1 MQTMLTD
8 AVKTTEEAALK
19 DPDRA
24 AVRVAAGR
32 NYLYAIVGNG
42 GPQSYGPLGIDG
54 NDVYTITIGRVAAVV
69 SGLVSSKIRPQR
81 VNLAAHQAVLKRLMA
96 ETTPLP
102 IAFGT
107 IAASPEAI
115 RGILTRHQ
123 RTFHAQLERVGGKVE
138 MGLRVAW
145 DVPNIFEYFVNTHAE
160 LRLARDRLVG
170 ARHEATQDEKIELGR
185 MFDRLLNEDR
195 ESHVQQV
202 ERALASV
209 CAETKANP
217 CRTEREVMNLA
228 CLVGRDAQAEFDAA
242 VFTAAKQFD
251 NHFAFD
257 YSGPWAPHNF
267 VELDLE

>member
-1 MQTMLTD
+1 MLTD
-8 AVKTTEEAALK
+8 AVKTTEETAER
-19 DPDRA
+19 DCDGA
-24 AVRVAAGR
+24 AVPVAAGR
-32 NYLYAIVGNG
+32 NYLYAIVAG
-42 GPQSYGPLGIDG
+42 GEPRSYKSLGLDG
-54 NDVYTITIGRVAAVV
+54 KDVYTITVGRVAAVA
-69 SGLVSSKIRPQR
+69 SGLVSPKIRPQR
-81 VNLAAHQAVLKRLMA
+81 ANLAAHQAVLKRLMA

-123 RTFHAQLERVGGKVE
+123 RAFLSQLQRVGGKVE

-160 LRLARDRLVG
+160 LRLARDRVVG
-170 ARHEATQDEKIELGR
+170 SRREATQDEKIELGR
-185 MFDRLLNEDR
+185 MFDRLLTEDR
-195 ESHVQQV
+195 ENHVQEV
-202 ERALASV
+202 ERALGSA
-209 CAETKANP
+209 CFETKASQ

-228 CLVGRDAQAEFDAA
+228 CLVGRNAQAEFDAA
-242 VFTAAKQFD
+242 VFEAAKRFD

-267 VELDLE
+267 VDLDLD